1 MQTHS
6 VSPAYMVRSTW
17 SHRELLRQMIRRE
30 VLGRYRESVGG
41 LAWSFLH
48 PLLMLGVYTI
58 FFGSILQ
65 TRWPQGSG
73 GQMEFALVLF
83 AGLSI
88 HGLLAECINRA
99 PGLVLGNVAYVKQ
112 VVFPLEILP
121 LVALGSAL
129 FHALIS
135 LLALLA
141 FLPLTGGGWQWTMI
155 FLPLVL
161 VPLCLLSAGVAWL
174 LAALGVYLR
183 DIAQITQV
191 ISTILLFLS
200 PVFFSL
206 QAVPESLQPL
216 FLLNPLTYLIEET
229 RNVLIWGVPPDALRL
244 AGHTLLGATAA
255 WFGFAA
261 FQRARAGFSDVI

>member
-1 MQTHS
+1 
-6 VSPAYMVRSTW
+6 MVRGAW
-17 SHRELLRQMIRRE
+17 RQRELLRQMVRRE
-30 VLGRYRESVGG
+30 VVGRYRESIGG

-48 PLLMLGVYTI
+48 PLLMLGVYTV
-58 FFGSILQ
+58 FFGTILK
-65 TRWPQGSG
+65 TRWPQGNG

-83 AGLSI
+83 AGLTV
-88 HGLLAECINRA
+88 HGLLSECINRA
-99 PGLVLGNVAYVKQ
+99 PGLILGNVAYVKQ

-135 LLALLA
+135 FLALLV
-141 FLPLTGGGWQWTMI
+141 FLPLAGSGWQWTLV

-161 VPLCLLSAGVAWL
+161 LPLCLLSAGIGWL

-191 ISTILLFLS
+191 ISSILLFLS

-206 QAVPESLQPL
+206 QAVPEPLRPL

-229 RNVLIWGVPPDALRL
+229 RNVLIWGNIPDLALLSVYTL
-244 AGHTLLGATAA
+244 ACAVLAWLG
-255 WFGFAA
+255 FVV
-261 FQRARAGFSDVI
+261 FQKSRAGFSDVI